1 VAITEETR
9 HQLFQR
15 LEQVLGAD
23 EAATLME
30 HLPPVGWA
38 DVATKHDLEHQ
49 RVALSSDIELVR
61 VALSSDIDLARVQ
74 LGNEITSLRTELG
87 NEIQAVRTDLGNEI
101 TSLRTELRND
111 IGAVRTELCGA
122 IEHQGD
128 VLRAEMFREQ
138 RNHTLAMIVANTTI
152 AALVV
157 AALQVL

>member
-1 VAITEETR
+1 MAITEETR

-23 EAATLME
+23 EAATLMQ

-38 DVATKHDLEHQ
+38 DVATKHDLEQQ
-49 RVALSSDIELVR
+49 RMALSSDIELVR
-61 VALSSDIDLARVQ
+61 VQ
-74 LGNEITSLRTELG
+74 LGNEITTLRTELG
-87 NEIQAVRTDLGNEI
+87 HDIETLRTELGHVA
-101 TSLRTELRND
+101 TSLRTELV
-111 IGAVRTELCGA
+111 GATER
-122 IEHQGD
+122 QGD
-128 VLRAEMFREQ
+128 ALRAEMFREQ